1 MIAAGR
7 ERGGMPEITWTV
19 GDAQRLPLPDAIADA
34 YVISFGI
41 RNVTDIPGAL
51 REARRVLKPG
61 GRFVMNDVAALD
73 AYDRDD
79 EHQRTL
85 IQHTRELT
93 VFGGFWYY
101 KYWEDI
107 YRDAGFELISSVGR
121 PAVELIKKEV
131 ALFDKYEAAFK
142 VLAKLRVVPKKT
154 NALMQRMNANS
165 MSYIRAE
172 EEELLTLNWH
182 CVGQKPSS

>member
-1 MIAAGR
+1 M
-7 ERGGMPEITWTV
+7 TYV
-19 GDAQRLPLPDAIADA
+19 SDHA
-34 YVISFGI
+34 YTFSEVFRI
-41 RNVTDIPGAL
+41 
-51 REARRVLKPG
+51 LKPG
-61 GRFVMNDVAALD
+61 GVFVINDVAALD
-73 AYDRDD
+73 AYDRTD

-101 KYWEDI
+101 KYWEDV
-107 YRDAGFELISSVGR
+107 YRAAGFELISSVGR

-142 VLAKLRVVPKKT
+142 LLAKLRLIPTKT

-165 MSYIRAE
+165 MSYIKAE
-172 EEELLTLNWH
+172 EEQLLTLNWH
-182 CVGQKPSS
+182 CVGEKPGS